1 MNVRA
6 INHLTI
12 LKKSDT
18 KYCSLL
24 KTTIKDKHFHELV
37 TSVREKK
44 YSWCEIQLQT
54 SGCICLHKHHQWY
67 LMMYEGLIVLSHF
80 IRGDLNHYPLQLFS
94 EGQGGNRK
102 PGVGI
107 QIGNG
112 IKWEESTAMLAAHW
126 AWMIRPV
133 VLWAKCKRQHA
144 NMLKMTRKSHFEK
157 LGDKKPRGWN
167 LDIRDE
173 SLFCEEGKHL
183 YDLFM
188 TKMETEESKIFM
200 CWIFNIKVNAIN
212 HSTVLKS
219 DTKWRILHA
228 TKNYDQTETL

>member
-24 KTTIKDKHFHELV
+24 KTTIKEKHFHKLV
-37 TSVREKK
+37 TSVREKQ

-94 EGQGGNRK
+94 EGQGGYRK
-102 PGVGI
+102 PRVGI

-133 VLWAKCKRQHA
+133 VLWAKCKQQHA
-144 NMLKMTRKSHFEK
+144 NMLKMTRKSHFE
-157 LGDKKPRGWN
+157 N
-167 LDIRDE
+167 LETKSHEDE
-173 SLFCEEGKHL
+173 ILISEMSHCFVRK
-183 YDLFM
+183 
-188 TKMETEESKIFM
+188 ESTSMIYS
-200 CWIFNIKVNAIN
+200 W
-212 HSTVLKS
+212 L
-219 DTKWRILHA
+219 KWRQKRAKYSCVGYLIS
-228 TKNYDQTETL
+228 KWTL

>member
-6 INHLTI
+6 INHPTI
-12 LKKSDT
+12 LKKSDI

-24 KTTIKDKHFHELV
+24 KTTIKEKHFHKLV
-37 TSVREKK
+37 TSVREKQ

-54 SGCICLHKHHQWY
+54 SCCICLHKHHQWY

-102 PGVGI
+102 PRVGI

-112 IKWEESTAMLAAHW
+112 IKWEESTAMLATHW

-144 NMLKMTRKSHFEK
+144 NMLKMTRKSHFE
-157 LGDKKPRGWN
+157 N
-167 LDIRDE
+167 LETKSHEDE
-173 SLFCEEGKHL
+173 ILISEMSHCFVRK
-183 YDLFM
+183 
-188 TKMETEESKIFM
+188 ESTSMIYS
-200 CWIFNIKVNAIN
+200 W
-212 HSTVLKS
+212 L
-219 DTKWRILHA
+219 KWRQKRAKYSCVGYLIS
-228 TKNYDQTETL
+228 KWTL

>member
-24 KTTIKDKHFHELV
+24 KTTIKEKRFHKLV
-37 TSVREKK
+37 TSVREKQ

-94 EGQGGNRK
+94 EGQGGYRK
-102 PGVGI
+102 PRVGI

-144 NMLKMTRKSHFEK
+144 NMLKMTRKSHFE
-157 LGDKKPRGWN
+157 N
-167 LDIRDE
+167 LETKSHEDE
-173 SLFCEEGKHL
+173 ILISEMSHCFVRK
-183 YDLFM
+183 
-188 TKMETEESKIFM
+188 ESTSMIYS
-200 CWIFNIKVNAIN
+200 W
-212 HSTVLKS
+212 L
-219 DTKWRILHA
+219 KWRQKRAKYSCVGYLIS
-228 TKNYDQTETL
+228 KWTL

>member
-24 KTTIKDKHFHELV
+24 KTTIKEKHFHKLV
-37 TSVREKK
+37 TSVREKQ

-54 SGCICLHKHHQWY
+54 TGRICLHKHHQWY

-144 NMLKMTRKSHFEK
+144 NMLKMTRKSHFE
-157 LGDKKPRGWN
+157 N
-167 LDIRDE
+167 LETKSHEDE
-173 SLFCEEGKHL
+173 ILISEMSHCFVRK
-183 YDLFM
+183 
-188 TKMETEESKIFM
+188 ESTSMIYS
-200 CWIFNIKVNAIN
+200 W
-212 HSTVLKS
+212 L
-219 DTKWRILHA
+219 KWRQKRAKYSCVGYLIS
-228 TKNYDQTETL
+228 KWTL

>member
-24 KTTIKDKHFHELV
+24 KTTIKEKHFHKLV
-37 TSVREKK
+37 TSVREKQ

-54 SGCICLHKHHQWY
+54 SGCICLHKHHQRH

-94 EGQGGNRK
+94 EGQGGYRK
-102 PGVGI
+102 PRVGI

-144 NMLKMTRKSHFEK
+144 NMLKMTRKSHFE
-157 LGDKKPRGWN
+157 N
-167 LDIRDE
+167 LETKSHEDE
-173 SLFCEEGKHL
+173 ILISEMSHCFVRK
-183 YDLFM
+183 
-188 TKMETEESKIFM
+188 ESTSMIYS
-200 CWIFNIKVNAIN
+200 W
-212 HSTVLKS
+212 L
-219 DTKWRILHA
+219 KWRQKRAKYSCVGYLIS
-228 TKNYDQTETL
+228 KWTL

>member
-24 KTTIKDKHFHELV
+24 KTTIKEKHFHKLV
-37 TSVREKK
+37 TSVREKQ

-54 SGCICLHKHHQWY
+54 TGRICLHKHHQWY

-112 IKWEESTAMLAAHW
+112 IKWEESTAMLATHW

-144 NMLKMTRKSHFEK
+144 NMLKMTRKSHFE
-157 LGDKKPRGWN
+157 N
-167 LDIRDE
+167 LETKSHEDE
-173 SLFCEEGKHL
+173 ILISEMSHCFVRK
-183 YDLFM
+183 
-188 TKMETEESKIFM
+188 ESTSMIYS
-200 CWIFNIKVNAIN
+200 W
-212 HSTVLKS
+212 L
-219 DTKWRILHA
+219 KWRQKRAKYSCVGYLIS
-228 TKNYDQTETL
+228 KWTL

>member
-6 INHLTI
+6 INHPTI

-24 KTTIKDKHFHELV
+24 KTTIKEKRFHKLV
-37 TSVREKK
+37 TSVREKQ

-112 IKWEESTAMLAAHW
+112 IKWEESTAMLATHW

-144 NMLKMTRKSHFEK
+144 NMLKMTRKSHFE
-157 LGDKKPRGWN
+157 N
-167 LDIRDE
+167 LETKSHEDE
-173 SLFCEEGKHL
+173 ILISEMSHCFVRK
-183 YDLFM
+183 
-188 TKMETEESKIFM
+188 ESTSMIYS
-200 CWIFNIKVNAIN
+200 W
-212 HSTVLKS
+212 L
-219 DTKWRILHA
+219 KWRQKRAKYSCVGYLISKW
-228 TKNYDQTETL
+228 TQ

>member
-6 INHLTI
+6 INHPTI

-24 KTTIKDKHFHELV
+24 KTTIKEKHFHKLV
-37 TSVREKK
+37 TSVREKQ

-102 PGVGI
+102 PRVGI

-144 NMLKMTRKSHFEK
+144 NMLKMTRKSHFE
-157 LGDKKPRGWN
+157 N
-167 LDIRDE
+167 LETKSHEDE
-173 SLFCEEGKHL
+173 ILISEMSHCFVRK
-183 YDLFM
+183 
-188 TKMETEESKIFM
+188 ESTSMIYS
-200 CWIFNIKVNAIN
+200 W
-212 HSTVLKS
+212 L
-219 DTKWRILHA
+219 KWRQKRAKYSCVGYLIS
-228 TKNYDQTETL
+228 KWTL

>member
-24 KTTIKDKHFHELV
+24 KTTIKEKRFHKLV
-37 TSVREKK
+37 TSVREKQ

-112 IKWEESTAMLAAHW
+112 IKWEESTAMLATHW

-133 VLWAKCKRQHA
+133 VLWAKCKQQHA
-144 NMLKMTRKSHFEK
+144 NMLKMTRKSHFE
-157 LGDKKPRGWN
+157 N
-167 LDIRDE
+167 LETKSHEDE
-173 SLFCEEGKHL
+173 ILISEMSHCFVRK
-183 YDLFM
+183 
-188 TKMETEESKIFM
+188 ESTSMIYS
-200 CWIFNIKVNAIN
+200 W
-212 HSTVLKS
+212 L
-219 DTKWRILHA
+219 KWRQKRAKYSCVGYLIS
-228 TKNYDQTETL
+228 KWTL

>member
-24 KTTIKDKHFHELV
+24 KTTIKEKHFHKLV
-37 TSVREKK
+37 TSVREKQ

-112 IKWEESTAMLAAHW
+112 IKWEESTAMLATHW

-144 NMLKMTRKSHFEK
+144 NMLKMTRKSHFE
-157 LGDKKPRGWN
+157 N
-167 LDIRDE
+167 LETKSHEDE
-173 SLFCEEGKHL
+173 ILISEMSHCFVRK
-183 YDLFM
+183 
-188 TKMETEESKIFM
+188 ESTSMIYS
-200 CWIFNIKVNAIN
+200 W
-212 HSTVLKS
+212 L
-219 DTKWRILHA
+219 KWRQKRAKYSCVGYLIS
-228 TKNYDQTETL
+228 KWTL

>member
-6 INHLTI
+6 INHPTI

-24 KTTIKDKHFHELV
+24 KTTIKEKRFHKLV
-37 TSVREKK
+37 TSVREKQ

-112 IKWEESTAMLAAHW
+112 IKWEESTAMLATHW

-144 NMLKMTRKSHFEK
+144 NMLKMTRKSHFE
-157 LGDKKPRGWN
+157 N
-167 LDIRDE
+167 LETKSHEDE
-173 SLFCEEGKHL
+173 ILISEMSHCFVRK
-183 YDLFM
+183 
-188 TKMETEESKIFM
+188 ESTSMIYS
-200 CWIFNIKVNAIN
+200 W
-212 HSTVLKS
+212 L
-219 DTKWRILHA
+219 KWRQKRAKYSCVGYLIS
-228 TKNYDQTETL
+228 KWTL

>member
-24 KTTIKDKHFHELV
+24 KTTIKEKHFHKLV
-37 TSVREKK
+37 TSVREKQ

-102 PGVGI
+102 PI

-144 NMLKMTRKSHFEK
+144 NMLKMTRKSHFE
-157 LGDKKPRGWN
+157 N
-167 LDIRDE
+167 LETKSHEDE
-173 SLFCEEGKHL
+173 ILISEMSHCFVRK
-183 YDLFM
+183 
-188 TKMETEESKIFM
+188 ESTSMIYS
-200 CWIFNIKVNAIN
+200 W
-212 HSTVLKS
+212 L
-219 DTKWRILHA
+219 KWRQKRAKYSCVGYLIS
-228 TKNYDQTETL
+228 KWTL

>member
-24 KTTIKDKHFHELV
+24 KTTIKEKHFHKLV
-37 TSVREKK
+37 TSVREKQ

-54 SGCICLHKHHQWY
+54 TGRICLHKHHQWY

-144 NMLKMTRKSHFEK
+144 NMLKMTRKSHFE
-157 LGDKKPRGWN
+157 N
-167 LDIRDE
+167 LETKSHEDE
-173 SLFCEEGKHL
+173 ILISEMSHCFVRK
-183 YDLFM
+183 
-188 TKMETEESKIFM
+188 ESTSMIYS
-200 CWIFNIKVNAIN
+200 W
-212 HSTVLKS
+212 L
-219 DTKWRILHA
+219 KWRQKKAKYSCVGYLISKW
-228 TKNYDQTETL
+228 TQ

>member
-24 KTTIKDKHFHELV
+24 KTTIKEKHFHKLV
-37 TSVREKK
+37 TSVREKQ

-112 IKWEESTAMLAAHW
+112 IKWEESTAMLATHW

-144 NMLKMTRKSHFEK
+144 NMLKMTRKSHFE
-157 LGDKKPRGWN
+157 N
-167 LDIRDE
+167 LETKSHEDE
-173 SLFCEEGKHL
+173 ILISEMSHCFVRK
-183 YDLFM
+183 
-188 TKMETEESKIFM
+188 ESTSMIYS
-200 CWIFNIKVNAIN
+200 W
-212 HSTVLKS
+212 L
-219 DTKWRILHA
+219 KWRQKGAKYSCVGYLISKW
-228 TKNYDQTETL
+228 TQ

>member
-6 INHLTI
+6 INHPTI

-24 KTTIKDKHFHELV
+24 KTTIKEKRFHKLV
-37 TSVREKK
+37 TSVREKQ

-102 PGVGI
+102 PRVGI

-112 IKWEESTAMLAAHW
+112 IKWEESTAMLATHW

-144 NMLKMTRKSHFEK
+144 NMLKMTRKSHFE
-157 LGDKKPRGWN
+157 N
-167 LDIRDE
+167 LETKSHEDE
-173 SLFCEEGKHL
+173 ILISEMSHCFVRK
-183 YDLFM
+183 
-188 TKMETEESKIFM
+188 ESTSMIYS
-200 CWIFNIKVNAIN
+200 W
-212 HSTVLKS
+212 L
-219 DTKWRILHA
+219 KWRQKRAKYSCVGYLIS
-228 TKNYDQTETL
+228 KWTL

>member
-24 KTTIKDKHFHELV
+24 KTTIKEKHFHKLV
-37 TSVREKK
+37 TSVREKQ

-54 SGCICLHKHHQWY
+54 TGRICLHKHHQWY

-94 EGQGGNRK
+94 EGQGGYRK
-102 PGVGI
+102 PRVGI

-144 NMLKMTRKSHFEK
+144 NMLKMTRKSHFE
-157 LGDKKPRGWN
+157 N
-167 LDIRDE
+167 LETKSHEDE
-173 SLFCEEGKHL
+173 ILISEMSHCFVRK
-183 YDLFM
+183 
-188 TKMETEESKIFM
+188 ESTSMIYS
-200 CWIFNIKVNAIN
+200 W
-212 HSTVLKS
+212 L
-219 DTKWRILHA
+219 KWRQKRAKYSCVGYLIS
-228 TKNYDQTETL
+228 KWTL

>member
-24 KTTIKDKHFHELV
+24 KTTIKEKHFHKLV
-37 TSVREKK
+37 TSVREKQ

-54 SGCICLHKHHQWY
+54 SCCICLHKHHQWY

-112 IKWEESTAMLAAHW
+112 IKWEESTAMLATHW

-144 NMLKMTRKSHFEK
+144 NMLKMTRKSHFE
-157 LGDKKPRGWN
+157 N
-167 LDIRDE
+167 LETKSHEDE
-173 SLFCEEGKHL
+173 ILISEMSHCFVRK
-183 YDLFM
+183 
-188 TKMETEESKIFM
+188 ESTSMIYS
-200 CWIFNIKVNAIN
+200 W
-212 HSTVLKS
+212 L
-219 DTKWRILHA
+219 KWRQKRAKYSCVGYLIS
-228 TKNYDQTETL
+228 KWTL

>member
-6 INHLTI
+6 INHPTI

-24 KTTIKDKHFHELV
+24 KTTIKEKHFHKLV
-37 TSVREKK
+37 TSVREKQ

-102 PGVGI
+102 PI

-112 IKWEESTAMLAAHW
+112 IKWEESTAMLATHW

-144 NMLKMTRKSHFEK
+144 NMLKMTRKSHFE
-157 LGDKKPRGWN
+157 N
-167 LDIRDE
+167 LETKSHEDE
-173 SLFCEEGKHL
+173 ILISEMSHCFVRK
-183 YDLFM
+183 
-188 TKMETEESKIFM
+188 ESTSMIYS
-200 CWIFNIKVNAIN
+200 W
-212 HSTVLKS
+212 L
-219 DTKWRILHA
+219 KWRQKRAKYSCVGYLIS
-228 TKNYDQTETL
+228 KWTL

>member
-24 KTTIKDKHFHELV
+24 KTTIKEKHFHKLV
-37 TSVREKK
+37 TSVREKQ

-102 PGVGI
+102 PRVGI

-144 NMLKMTRKSHFEK
+144 NMLKMTRKSHFE
-157 LGDKKPRGWN
+157 N
-167 LDIRDE
+167 LETKSHEDE
-173 SLFCEEGKHL
+173 ILISEMSHCFVRK
-183 YDLFM
+183 
-188 TKMETEESKIFM
+188 ESTSMIYS
-200 CWIFNIKVNAIN
+200 W
-212 HSTVLKS
+212 L
-219 DTKWRILHA
+219 KWRQKRAKYSCVGYLIS
-228 TKNYDQTETL
+228 KWTL

>member
-24 KTTIKDKHFHELV
+24 KTTIKEKHFHKLV
-37 TSVREKK
+37 TSVREKQ

-54 SGCICLHKHHQWY
+54 SGCICLHKHHQRH

-94 EGQGGNRK
+94 EGQGGYRK
-102 PGVGI
+102 PRVGI

-144 NMLKMTRKSHFEK
+144 NMLKMTRKSHFE
-157 LGDKKPRGWN
+157 N
-167 LDIRDE
+167 LETKSHEDE
-173 SLFCEEGKHL
+173 ILISEMSHCFVRK
-183 YDLFM
+183 
-188 TKMETEESKIFM
+188 ESTSMIYS
-200 CWIFNIKVNAIN
+200 W
-212 HSTVLKS
+212 L
-219 DTKWRILHA
+219 KWRQKGAKYSCVGYLIS
-228 TKNYDQTETL
+228 KWTL

>member
-24 KTTIKDKHFHELV
+24 KTTIKEKHFHKLV
-37 TSVREKK
+37 TSVREKQ

-112 IKWEESTAMLAAHW
+112 IKWEESTAMLATHW

-144 NMLKMTRKSHFEK
+144 NMLKMTRKSHFE
-157 LGDKKPRGWN
+157 N
-167 LDIRDE
+167 LETKSHEDE
-173 SLFCEEGKHL
+173 ILISEMSHCFVRK
-183 YDLFM
+183 
-188 TKMETEESKIFM
+188 ESTSMIYS
-200 CWIFNIKVNAIN
+200 W
-212 HSTVLKS
+212 L
-219 DTKWRILHA
+219 KWRQKGAKYSCVGYLIS
-228 TKNYDQTETL
+228 KWTL

>member
-24 KTTIKDKHFHELV
+24 KTTIKEKHFHKLV
-37 TSVREKK
+37 TSVREKQ

-54 SGCICLHKHHQWY
+54 TGRICLHKHHQWY

-144 NMLKMTRKSHFEK
+144 NMLKMTRKSHFE
-157 LGDKKPRGWN
+157 N
-167 LDIRDE
+167 LETKSHEDE
-173 SLFCEEGKHL
+173 ILISEMSHCFVRK
-183 YDLFM
+183 
-188 TKMETEESKIFM
+188 ESTSMIYS
-200 CWIFNIKVNAIN
+200 W
-212 HSTVLKS
+212 L
-219 DTKWRILHA
+219 KWRQKKAKYSCVGYLIS
-228 TKNYDQTETL
+228 KWTL

>member
-54 SGCICLHKHHQWY
+54 TGRICLHKHHQWY

-94 EGQGGNRK
+94 EGQGGYRK
-102 PGVGI
+102 PRVGI

-144 NMLKMTRKSHFEK
+144 NMLKMTRKSHFE
-157 LGDKKPRGWN
+157 N
-167 LDIRDE
+167 LETKSHEDE
-173 SLFCEEGKHL
+173 ILISEMSHCFVRK
-183 YDLFM
+183 
-188 TKMETEESKIFM
+188 ESTSMIYS
-200 CWIFNIKVNAIN
+200 W
-212 HSTVLKS
+212 L
-219 DTKWRILHA
+219 KWRQKRAKYSCVGYLIS
-228 TKNYDQTETL
+228 KWTL

>member
-24 KTTIKDKHFHELV
+24 KTTIKEKHFHKLV
-37 TSVREKK
+37 TSVREKQ

-54 SGCICLHKHHQWY
+54 TGRICLHKHHQWY

-144 NMLKMTRKSHFEK
+144 NMLKMTRKSHFE
-157 LGDKKPRGWN
+157 N
-167 LDIRDE
+167 LETKSHEDE
-173 SLFCEEGKHL
+173 ILISEMSHCFVRK
-183 YDLFM
+183 
-188 TKMETEESKIFM
+188 ESTSMIYS
-200 CWIFNIKVNAIN
+200 W
-212 HSTVLKS
+212 L
-219 DTKWRILHA
+219 KWRQKGAKYSCVGYLISKW
-228 TKNYDQTETL
+228 TQ

>member
-6 INHLTI
+6 INHPTI

-24 KTTIKDKHFHELV
+24 KTTIKEKHFHKLV
-37 TSVREKK
+37 TSVREKQ

-112 IKWEESTAMLAAHW
+112 IKWEESTAMLATHW

-133 VLWAKCKRQHA
+133 VLWAKCKQQHA
-144 NMLKMTRKSHFEK
+144 NMLKMTRKSHFE
-157 LGDKKPRGWN
+157 N
-167 LDIRDE
+167 LETKSHEDE
-173 SLFCEEGKHL
+173 ILISEMSHCFVRK
-183 YDLFM
+183 
-188 TKMETEESKIFM
+188 ESTSMIYS
-200 CWIFNIKVNAIN
+200 W
-212 HSTVLKS
+212 L
-219 DTKWRILHA
+219 KWRQKRAKYSCVGYLISKW
-228 TKNYDQTETL
+228 TQ

>member
-6 INHLTI
+6 INHPTI

-24 KTTIKDKHFHELV
+24 KTTIKEKHFHKLV
-37 TSVREKK
+37 TSVREKQ

-54 SGCICLHKHHQWY
+54 TGRICLHKHHQWY

-112 IKWEESTAMLAAHW
+112 IKWEESTAMLATHW

-144 NMLKMTRKSHFEK
+144 NMLKMTRKSHFE
-157 LGDKKPRGWN
+157 N
-167 LDIRDE
+167 LETKSHEDE
-173 SLFCEEGKHL
+173 ILISEMSHCFVRK
-183 YDLFM
+183 
-188 TKMETEESKIFM
+188 ESTSMIYS
-200 CWIFNIKVNAIN
+200 W
-212 HSTVLKS
+212 L
-219 DTKWRILHA
+219 KWRQKRAKYSCVGYLIS
-228 TKNYDQTETL
+228 KWTL

>member
-6 INHLTI
+6 INHPTI

-24 KTTIKDKHFHELV
+24 KTTIKEKRFHKLV
-37 TSVREKK
+37 TSVREKQ

-144 NMLKMTRKSHFEK
+144 NMLKMTRKSHFE
-157 LGDKKPRGWN
+157 N
-167 LDIRDE
+167 LETKSHEDE
-173 SLFCEEGKHL
+173 ILISEMSHCFVRK
-183 YDLFM
+183 
-188 TKMETEESKIFM
+188 ESTSMIYS
-200 CWIFNIKVNAIN
+200 W
-212 HSTVLKS
+212 L
-219 DTKWRILHA
+219 KWRQKRAKYSCVGYLIS
-228 TKNYDQTETL
+228 KWTL

>member
-24 KTTIKDKHFHELV
+24 KTTIKEKHFHKLV
-37 TSVREKK
+37 TSVREKQ

-144 NMLKMTRKSHFEK
+144 NMLKMTRKSHFE
-157 LGDKKPRGWN
+157 N
-167 LDIRDE
+167 LETKSHEDE
-173 SLFCEEGKHL
+173 ILISEMSHCFVRK
-183 YDLFM
+183 
-188 TKMETEESKIFM
+188 ESTSMIYS
-200 CWIFNIKVNAIN
+200 W
-212 HSTVLKS
+212 L
-219 DTKWRILHA
+219 KWRQKRAKYSCVGYLIS
-228 TKNYDQTETL
+228 KWTL

>member
-6 INHLTI
+6 INHPTI

-54 SGCICLHKHHQWY
+54 SGCICLHKHHQRH

-133 VLWAKCKRQHA
+133 VLWAKCKQQHA
-144 NMLKMTRKSHFEK
+144 NMLKMTRKSHFE
-157 LGDKKPRGWN
+157 N
-167 LDIRDE
+167 LETKSHEDE
-173 SLFCEEGKHL
+173 ILISEMSHCFVRK
-183 YDLFM
+183 
-188 TKMETEESKIFM
+188 ESTSMIYS
-200 CWIFNIKVNAIN
+200 W
-212 HSTVLKS
+212 L
-219 DTKWRILHA
+219 KWRQKGAKYSCVGYLISKW
-228 TKNYDQTETL
+228 TQ

>member
-24 KTTIKDKHFHELV
+24 KTTIKEKHFHKLV
-37 TSVREKK
+37 TSVREKQ

-54 SGCICLHKHHQWY
+54 SGCTCLHKHHQWY

-112 IKWEESTAMLAAHW
+112 IKWEESTAMLATHW

-144 NMLKMTRKSHFEK
+144 NMLKMTRKSHFE
-157 LGDKKPRGWN
+157 N
-167 LDIRDE
+167 LETKSHEDE
-173 SLFCEEGKHL
+173 ILISEMSHCFVRK
-183 YDLFM
+183 
-188 TKMETEESKIFM
+188 ESTSMIYS
-200 CWIFNIKVNAIN
+200 W
-212 HSTVLKS
+212 L
-219 DTKWRILHA
+219 KWRQKRAKYSCVGYLIS
-228 TKNYDQTETL
+228 KWTL

>member
-6 INHLTI
+6 INHPTI

-24 KTTIKDKHFHELV
+24 KTTIKEKHFHKLV
-37 TSVREKK
+37 TSVREKQ

-112 IKWEESTAMLAAHW
+112 IKWEESTAMLATHW

-133 VLWAKCKRQHA
+133 VLWAKCKQQHA
-144 NMLKMTRKSHFEK
+144 NMLKMTRKSHFE
-157 LGDKKPRGWN
+157 N
-167 LDIRDE
+167 LETKSHEDE
-173 SLFCEEGKHL
+173 ILISEMSHCFVRK
-183 YDLFM
+183 
-188 TKMETEESKIFM
+188 ESTSMIYS
-200 CWIFNIKVNAIN
+200 W
-212 HSTVLKS
+212 L
-219 DTKWRILHA
+219 KWRQKRAKYSCVGYLIS
-228 TKNYDQTETL
+228 KWTL

>member
-6 INHLTI
+6 INHPTI

-24 KTTIKDKHFHELV
+24 KTTIKEKRFHKLV
-37 TSVREKK
+37 TSVREKQ

-54 SGCICLHKHHQWY
+54 SGCTCLHKHHQWY

-112 IKWEESTAMLAAHW
+112 IKWEESTAMLATHW

-144 NMLKMTRKSHFEK
+144 NMLKMTRKSHFE
-157 LGDKKPRGWN
+157 N
-167 LDIRDE
+167 LETKSHEDE
-173 SLFCEEGKHL
+173 ILISEMSHCFVRK
-183 YDLFM
+183 
-188 TKMETEESKIFM
+188 ESTSMIYS
-200 CWIFNIKVNAIN
+200 W
-212 HSTVLKS
+212 L
-219 DTKWRILHA
+219 KWRQKRAKYSCVGYLIS
-228 TKNYDQTETL
+228 KWTL

>member
-24 KTTIKDKHFHELV
+24 KTTIKEKRFHKLV
-37 TSVREKK
+37 TSVREKQ

-112 IKWEESTAMLAAHW
+112 IKWEESTAMLATHW

-144 NMLKMTRKSHFEK
+144 NMLKMTRKSHFE
-157 LGDKKPRGWN
+157 N
-167 LDIRDE
+167 LETKSHEDE
-173 SLFCEEGKHL
+173 ILISEMSHCFVRK
-183 YDLFM
+183 
-188 TKMETEESKIFM
+188 ESTSMIYS
-200 CWIFNIKVNAIN
+200 W
-212 HSTVLKS
+212 L
-219 DTKWRILHA
+219 KWRQKRAKYSCVGYLIS
-228 TKNYDQTETL
+228 KWTL

>member
-1 MNVRA
+1 MNVRD
-6 INHLTI
+6 INHPTI

-24 KTTIKDKHFHELV
+24 KTTIKEKHFHKLV
-37 TSVREKK
+37 TSVREKQ

-54 SGCICLHKHHQWY
+54 TGRICLHKHHQWY

-112 IKWEESTAMLAAHW
+112 IKWEESTAMLATHW

-144 NMLKMTRKSHFEK
+144 NMLKMTRKSHFE
-157 LGDKKPRGWN
+157 N
-167 LDIRDE
+167 LETKSHEDE
-173 SLFCEEGKHL
+173 ILISEMSHCFVRK
-183 YDLFM
+183 
-188 TKMETEESKIFM
+188 ESTSMIYS
-200 CWIFNIKVNAIN
+200 W
-212 HSTVLKS
+212 L
-219 DTKWRILHA
+219 KWRQKRAKYSCVGYLIS
-228 TKNYDQTETL
+228 KWTL

>member
-6 INHLTI
+6 INHPTI

-24 KTTIKDKHFHELV
+24 KTTIKEKRFHKLV
-37 TSVREKK
+37 TSVREKQ

-112 IKWEESTAMLAAHW
+112 IKWEESTAMLATHW

-144 NMLKMTRKSHFEK
+144 NMLKMTRKSHFE
-157 LGDKKPRGWN
+157 N
-167 LDIRDE
+167 LETKSHEDE
-173 SLFCEEGKHL
+173 ILISEMSHCFVRK
-183 YDLFM
+183 
-188 TKMETEESKIFM
+188 ESTSMIYS
-200 CWIFNIKVNAIN
+200 W
-212 HSTVLKS
+212 L
-219 DTKWRILHA
+219 KWRQKGAKYSCVGYLISKW
-228 TKNYDQTETL
+228 TQ

>member
-6 INHLTI
+6 INHPTI

-24 KTTIKDKHFHELV
+24 KTTIKEKHFHKLV
-37 TSVREKK
+37 TSVREKQ

-94 EGQGGNRK
+94 EGQGGYRK
-102 PGVGI
+102 PRVGI

-144 NMLKMTRKSHFEK
+144 NMLKMTRKSHFE
-157 LGDKKPRGWN
+157 N
-167 LDIRDE
+167 LETKSHEDE
-173 SLFCEEGKHL
+173 ILISEMSHCFVRK
-183 YDLFM
+183 
-188 TKMETEESKIFM
+188 ESTSMIYS
-200 CWIFNIKVNAIN
+200 W
-212 HSTVLKS
+212 L
-219 DTKWRILHA
+219 KWRQKRAKYSCVGYLIS
-228 TKNYDQTETL
+228 KWTL

>member
-24 KTTIKDKHFHELV
+24 KTTIKEKHFHKLV
-37 TSVREKK
+37 TSVREKQ

-94 EGQGGNRK
+94 EGQGGYRK
-102 PGVGI
+102 PRVGI

-144 NMLKMTRKSHFEK
+144 NMLKMTRKSHFE
-157 LGDKKPRGWN
+157 N
-167 LDIRDE
+167 LETKSHEDE
-173 SLFCEEGKHL
+173 ILISEMSHCFVRK
-183 YDLFM
+183 
-188 TKMETEESKIFM
+188 ESTSMIYS
-200 CWIFNIKVNAIN
+200 W
-212 HSTVLKS
+212 L
-219 DTKWRILHA
+219 KWRQKRAKYSCVGYLIS
-228 TKNYDQTETL
+228 KWTL

>member
-6 INHLTI
+6 INHPTI

-24 KTTIKDKHFHELV
+24 KTTIKEKHFHKLV
-37 TSVREKK
+37 TSVREKQ

-102 PGVGI
+102 PRVGI

-112 IKWEESTAMLAAHW
+112 IKWEESTAMLATHW

-133 VLWAKCKRQHA
+133 VLWAKCKQQHA
-144 NMLKMTRKSHFEK
+144 NMLKMTRKSHFE
-157 LGDKKPRGWN
+157 N
-167 LDIRDE
+167 LETKSHEDE
-173 SLFCEEGKHL
+173 ILISEMSHCFVRK
-183 YDLFM
+183 
-188 TKMETEESKIFM
+188 ESTSMIYS
-200 CWIFNIKVNAIN
+200 W
-212 HSTVLKS
+212 L
-219 DTKWRILHA
+219 KWRQKRAKYSCVGYLIS
-228 TKNYDQTETL
+228 KWTL

>member
-24 KTTIKDKHFHELV
+24 KTTIKEKHFHKLV
-37 TSVREKK
+37 TSVREKQ

-112 IKWEESTAMLAAHW
+112 IKWEESTAMLATHW

-133 VLWAKCKRQHA
+133 VLWAKCKQQHA
-144 NMLKMTRKSHFEK
+144 NMLKMTRKSHFE
-157 LGDKKPRGWN
+157 N
-167 LDIRDE
+167 LETKSHEDE
-173 SLFCEEGKHL
+173 ILISEMSHCFVRK
-183 YDLFM
+183 
-188 TKMETEESKIFM
+188 ESTSMIYS
-200 CWIFNIKVNAIN
+200 W
-212 HSTVLKS
+212 L
-219 DTKWRILHA
+219 KWRQKRAKYSCVGYLIS
-228 TKNYDQTETL
+228 KWTL